1 MKSRK
6 RTHIVRPFKV
16 NSRDSA
22 YQIEFAVQI
31 PKIRGHVPRSAAE
44 KPRKDSV
51 RILTY
56 RGKKFRPSG
65 GTFGR
70 LWNGLR
76 SVPLVGETAVLRQ
89 PEGGPT
95 VRHFSIPFRLKSCK
109 ICVNFSTTHCQNVLY
124 LICIGACTCQPI
136 FASF

>member
-16 NSRDSA
+16 NLRDSA

-51 RILTY
+51 RIFDLQREKVLTIG
-56 RGKKFRPSG
+56 RNVWTTLERPAV
-65 GTFGR
+65 
-70 LWNGLR
+70 R
-76 SVPLVGETAVLRQ
+76 SSCRRNCSFATA
-89 PEGGPT
+89 
-95 VRHFSIPFRLKSCK
+95 
-109 ICVNFSTTHCQNVLY
+109 
-124 LICIGACTCQPI
+124 
-136 FASF
+136 

>member
-44 KPRKDSV
+44 KPRKDSA
-51 RILTY
+51 
-56 RGKKFRPSG
+56 GFFD
-65 GTFGR
+65 FGR
-70 LWNGLR
+70 EKV
-76 SVPLVGETAVLRQ
+76 SVWELSDDLGTACGPFLLVGETVVSRQ
-89 PEGGPT
+89 QT
-95 VRHFSIPFRLKSCK
+95 VRQYHMIR
-109 ICVNFSTTHCQNVLY
+109 
-124 LICIGACTCQPI
+124 
-136 FASF
+136 

>member
-44 KPRKDSV
+44 KPRKDSAPFELLEGESFC
-51 RILTY
+51 I
-56 RGKKFRPSG
+56 

-95 VRHFSIPFRLKSCK
+95 VRPFSIPFRLKSCK